1 MILQHKGSPI
11 YFNDQGK
18 GTAIILL
25 HGFLENSSMWK
36 RMTPELAKKNRVI
49 SIDLLGHGDT
59 ACIGY
64 IHTMDMMADAVQT
77 VLNHLKIRRY
87 YIVGHSMGGY
97 VALVLAERLP
107 DNIKGLVLMNS
118 TAKTDSPERIELRN
132 RAIEVVKHNYE
143 AMVKMSISNLF
154 RAENTKTF
162 EKDIE
167 WLKEEALRTPL
178 QGYIAAQE
186 GMKVRQDLEVLF
198 HFSPYKKM
206 IIYGKNDPVL
216 DPKSIIQ
223 QTLNTEVKL
232 VEFPDG
238 HMTFIENESKALN
251 ELMHFIE

>member
-1 MILQHKGSPI
+1 MILQHKDSPI
-11 YFNDQGK
+11 YFSDQGK

-36 RMTPELAKKNRVI
+36 RLAPKLAKKHRVI
-49 SIDLLGHGDT
+49 CIDLLGHGDT

-64 IHTMDMMADAVQT
+64 IHTMDEMADAVQT

-118 TAKTDSPERIELRN
+118 TTKPDSPERIALRN
-132 RAIEVVKHNYE
+132 RAIEVVKQNYE
-143 AMVKMSISNLF
+143 TLVTMSIANLF
-154 RAENTKTF
+154 RPENT
-162 EKDIE
+162 EKFADEIE
-167 WLKEEALRTPL
+167 WLKQEALRTPL

-186 GMKVRQDLEVLF
+186 GMKIRQDLDVLL

-206 IIYGKNDPVL
+206 IIYGLNDPVL

-232 VEFPDG
+232 VELPDG
-238 HMTFIENESKALN
+238 HMSYIENESEVLQ

>member
-11 YFNDQGK
+11 YYSDQGK

-25 HGFLENSSMWK
+25 HGFLENSTMWK
-36 RMTPELAKKNRVI
+36 RIAPRLAKKNRVI
-49 SIDLLGHGDT
+49 CIDLLGHGDT

-118 TAKTDSPERIELRN
+118 TSKPDSDERIALRN
-132 RAIEVVKHNYE
+132 RAIDVVKHNYE
-143 AMVKMSISNLF
+143 SMVKMSIANLF
-154 RAENTKTF
+154 KPKNTIKF
-162 EKDIE
+162 AKDIA
-167 WLKEEALRTPL
+167 WLKKEALRTPL

-186 GMKVRQDLEVLF
+186 GMKIRQDLEVLL

-216 DPKSIIQ
+216 NPETIIK
-223 QTLNTEVKL
+223 QTHNTEVKL
-232 VEFPDG
+232 VELPDG
-238 HMTFIENESKALN
+238 HMSYIENESETLQ
-251 ELMHFIE
+251 ELTLFIE

>member
-11 YFNDQGK
+11 YYSDQGK
-18 GTAIILL
+18 GSAIILL
-25 HGFLENSSMWK
+25 HGFLENSSMWNRIAPK
-36 RMTPELAKKNRVI
+36 LAKKNRVI
-49 SIDLLGHGDT
+49 CIDLLGHGDT

-77 VLNHLKIRRY
+77 VLNHLRIRRY

-118 TAKTDSPERIELRN
+118 TAKTDSPERITLRN
-132 RAIEVVKHNYE
+132 RTIDVVKHNYE
-143 AMVKMSISNLF
+143 ALVKMSVANLF
-154 RAENTKTF
+154 LPENTKKF
-162 EKDIE
+162 EKEIA
-167 WLKEEALRTPL
+167 WLKTEALRTPL

-186 GMKVRQDLEVLF
+186 GMKVRQDFEVLF

-216 DPKSIIQ
+216 DPKSIVQ
-223 QTLNTEVKL
+223 QTLNTEVRL

-238 HMTFIENESKALN
+238 HMSYIENESETLH
-251 ELMHFIE
+251 ELTQFID

>member
-11 YFNDQGK
+11 YFSDQGK

-36 RMTPELAKKNRVI
+36 RTAPVLAKKNRVI
-49 SIDLLGHGDT
+49 CIDLLGHGDT

-87 YIVGHSMGGY
+87 HIVGHSMGGY

-107 DNIKGLVLMNS
+107 DNIKGLVLLNS
-118 TAKTDSPERIELRN
+118 HAKPDKPDRVSLRN
-132 RAIEVVKHNYE
+132 RAVQAAKANYKTVVS
-143 AMVKMSISNLF
+143 MSVSNLF
-154 RAENTKTF
+154 RPENTKKF
-162 EKDIE
+162 AEDIK
-167 WLKEEALRTPL
+167 WIKEEALKTPI

-186 GMKVRQDLEVLF
+186 GMKVRNDLEILL

-206 IIYGKNDPVL
+206 IIYGKNDPVM
-216 DPKSIIQ
+216 DPNIIFQ
-223 QTLNTEVKL
+223 QTVNTEVKL
-232 VEFPDG
+232 VELTGG
-238 HMTFIENESKALN
+238 HMSHIENEN
-251 ELMHFIE
+251 EMLDELVSFIE